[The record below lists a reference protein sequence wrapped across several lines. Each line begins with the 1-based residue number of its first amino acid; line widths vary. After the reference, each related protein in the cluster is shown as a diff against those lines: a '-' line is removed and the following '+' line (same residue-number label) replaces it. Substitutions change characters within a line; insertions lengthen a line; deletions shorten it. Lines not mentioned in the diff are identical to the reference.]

1 MARAQRRYGSIPP
14 GRRRLAVLLCLAVG
28 VAAIVGGVLVN
39 YLTGTSVRWVWLLV
53 AGGFALGF
61 AALYSWIRLSD

>member
-1 MARAQRRYGSIPP
+1 MARTQRRYGSIPP
-14 GRRRLAVLLCLAVG
+14 DRRRLAVLLCLAVG

-53 AGGFALGF
+53 AGGFAIGF
-61 AALYSWIRLSD
+61 AALYAWIRLSD